1 MKKIVDVLDW
11 IGRKKLRKN
20 TKIHFGKDDIIIDT
34 FRLNAVHVIPD
45 FWTKD
50 TEVDFYLDT
59 EYDIYL
65 LRIRN
70 NKNNK
75 MVFCPASK
83 LCPIIY
89 IVVEKSFKPQEFYK
103 ELTQIVYK
111 IKEINVCDLK
121 GLKKEIEFK
130 LR

>member
-1 MKKIVDVLDW
+1 M
-11 IGRKKLRKN
+11 
-20 TKIHFGKDDIIIDT
+20 
-34 FRLNAVHVIPD
+34 HVIPD

-130 LR
+130 IR

>member
-1 MKKIVDVLDW
+1 MKKIVDVFDW
-11 IGRKKLRKN
+11 IRRKKLRKS
-20 TKIHFGKDDIIIDT
+20 TKIYFGKNDIIIDE

-45 FWTKD
+45 FWGKD
-50 TEVDFYLDT
+50 TETDFYLDT
-59 EYDIYL
+59 GYDIYL

-75 MVFCPASK
+75 IVFCPVSK

-89 IVVEKSFKPQEFYK
+89 IIVEKSFNSQEFYK
-103 ELTQIVYK
+103 ELIWIVDK
-111 IKEINVCDLK
+111 IKEMNICDLK

-130 LR
+130 FR